1 MLYKKSL
8 KLNLHYSITKQ
19 MLKSVKETDSDK
31 FGETK
36 EDLARL
42 MIQMSLIIS
51 VLSIE
56 EPTKSTNP
64 EVVKMYLRRECPVS

>member
-1 MLYKKSL
+1 
-8 KLNLHYSITKQ
+8 

-42 MIQMSLIIS
+42 MIQMSLIIL